1 MPNHHVLVQMKLL
14 VEEFLNDVMK
24 IVNGK
29 LAGRADW
36 HRYAIGLEVIVFVVS
51 NFQENVARTA
61 FLLLHVTGIINIIAE
76 MPRHVI
82 CCWLFRVSTKDFAS
96 ANNHSLA
103 MCRWVALTV
112 PVHQVSAK

>member
-14 VEEFLNDVMK
+14 VEEFFFDVMK

-51 NFQENVARTA
+51 NFQENVARTV
-61 FLLLHVTGIINIIAE
+61 FLLLHVTVMIDIIAE
-76 MPRHVI
+76 MPRACYMLLV
-82 CCWLFRVSTKDFAS
+82 VQ
-96 ANNHSLA
+96 SLYEGL
-103 MCRWVALTV
+103 CIGEQ
-112 PVHQVSAK
+112 P